1 MVQRKQGLWVFTL
14 IRPLAHR
21 VYLVGDFNGWSQT
34 IQMQRNPQGLW
45 EATLALQPGMY
56 RFRYHADGQWL
67 TDYAAFGIER
77 NHCGEYDSILF
88 VPDERHRHT
97 ADRLRFPEADRVMEP
112 VADSASQR
120 PAASRPPPRTRHSAA
135 SGA

>member
-14 IRPLAHR
+14 IRPHAHR

-45 EATLALQPGMY
+45 EATLALQPGVY
-56 RFRYHADGQWL
+56 RFRYYADGQWL

-77 NHCGEYDSILF
+77 NDCDDYDSVLY
-88 VPDERHRHT
+88 VPDERHRDT
-97 ADRLRFPEADRVMEP
+97 ADRLRFPEAGRVEQLTGTHATQP
-112 VADSASQR
+112 VPDPTSGQQR
-120 PAASRPPPRTRHSAA
+120 RSTPPSM
-135 SGA
+135 